1 MGQMLKLKKFKSFKM
16 IGPFNIHYYV
26 KSPILDLIVLKDGKL
41 VTISTNKKLTFY
53 DKDYNFLSEF
63 ILERNENG
71 IGDGC
76 LTELEDE
83 DLVITFDCIVEIRK
97 KEKEKNEYS
106 KLKRIS
112 YDGRVCLITTRKLNN
127 NRFII
132 SRLYMNE
139 IQIWDKDSNDS
150 NYKCI
155 YEGTV
160 LEGLMFNMNIINENL
175 FFYHNFEFS
184 YFYTHDFK
192 KENNKLLKTYKSAY
206 NHEEVNLYDFTCK
219 LKYKTKSCTFN
230 PSLYN
235 NKIYLI
241 ENSMLIIIDTNDF
254 KETKYK
260 ISFKEY
266 PTALLFLSNERFLAS
281 TYKEILEFK
290 FENDKIVPIK
300 RCSDKINTST
310 DIKKYFYENKNGD
323 IICFSDRILFFD
335 KKQLIE

>member
-16 IGPFNIHYYV
+16 MGPFDIHYYLQ
-26 KSPILDLIVLKDGKL
+26 SPILDLIVLKDGKL

-83 DLVITFDCIVEIRK
+83 DLVITFDSVVEIRK
-97 KEKEKNEYS
+97 KEKEKNDYS
-106 KLKRIS
+106 KLKTMR
-112 YDGRVCLITTRKLNN
+112 YDGRVSRITTRKLNN

-160 LEGLMFNMNIINENL
+160 LEGNMFHMNIINENL
-175 FFYHNFEFS
+175 FF
-184 YFYTHDFK
+184 
-192 KENNKLLKTYKSAY
+192 
-206 NHEEVNLYDFTCK
+206 
-219 LKYKTKSCTFN
+219 
-230 PSLYN
+230 
-235 NKIYLI
+235 
-241 ENSMLIIIDTNDF
+241 IIILNF
-254 KETKYK
+254 LIFIHMILRKK
-260 ISFKEY
+260 I
-266 PTALLFLSNERFLAS
+266 
-281 TYKEILEFK
+281 
-290 FENDKIVPIK
+290 
-300 RCSDKINTST
+300 IN
-310 DIKKYFYENKNGD
+310 Y
-323 IICFSDRILFFD
+323 
-335 KKQLIE
+335 

>member
-1 MGQMLKLKKFKSFKM
+1 MKIYF
-16 IGPFNIHYYV
+16 
-26 KSPILDLIVLKDGKL
+26 
-41 VTISTNKKLTFY
+41 
-53 DKDYNFLSEF
+53 F
-63 ILERNENG
+63 I
-71 IGDGC
+71 
-76 LTELEDE
+76 
-83 DLVITFDCIVEIRK
+83 
-97 KEKEKNEYS
+97 
-106 KLKRIS
+106 
-112 YDGRVCLITTRKLNN
+112 
-127 NRFII
+127 
-132 SRLYMNE
+132 
-139 IQIWDKDSNDS
+139 
-150 NYKCI
+150 
-155 YEGTV
+155 
-160 LEGLMFNMNIINENL
+160 
-175 FFYHNFEFS
+175 NFEFS

-310 DIKKYFYENKNGD
+310 DIKKFK
-323 IICFSDRILFFD
+323 IL
-335 KKQLIE
+335 I

>member
-1 MGQMLKLKKFKSFKM
+1 
-16 IGPFNIHYYV
+16 
-26 KSPILDLIVLKDGKL
+26 
-41 VTISTNKKLTFY
+41 
-53 DKDYNFLSEF
+53 
-63 ILERNENG
+63 
-71 IGDGC
+71 
-76 LTELEDE
+76 
-83 DLVITFDCIVEIRK
+83 
-97 KEKEKNEYS
+97 
-106 KLKRIS
+106 
-112 YDGRVCLITTRKLNN
+112 
-127 NRFII
+127 
-132 SRLYMNE
+132 MNE

-160 LEGLMFNMNIINENL
+160 LEGLMFHMNIINENL

-184 YFYTHDFK
+184 YFYIHDFT

-266 PTALLFLSNERFLAS
+266 PTALLF
-281 TYKEILEFK
+281 
-290 FENDKIVPIK
+290 
-300 RCSDKINTST
+300 
-310 DIKKYFYENKNGD
+310 
-323 IICFSDRILFFD
+323 
-335 KKQLIE
+335 